1 MCNAEKT
8 TKSSVGKKRLKL
20 SNPREVRRALNRI
33 ANLVL
38 NHEID
43 QKTANTLVYTC
54 NVILA
59 CFKKFEIV
67 EEEGEPP
74 MKTDR
79 QTTIQQ
85 LLRAAEITGDGDRRE
100 KYLNLADNLI
110 RKELPKDGLALAE
123 DYGLGLEK

>member
-1 MCNAEKT
+1 MCD
-8 TKSSVGKKRLKL
+8 TKKEAKKRLKL
-20 SNPREVRRALNRI
+20 SSPREVRRALNRI

-59 CFKKFEIV
+59 CFKKFEIA
-67 EEEGEPP
+67 EEEGEPS

-100 KYLNLADNLI
+100 RYLNLADNLI

-123 DYGLGLEK
+123 AYGLGLEK

>member
-1 MCNAEKT
+1 M
-8 TKSSVGKKRLKL
+8 SS
-20 SNPREVRRALNRI
+20 PREVRRALNRI

-38 NHEID
+38 NKEID

-54 NVILA
+54 NAILG
-59 CFKKFEIV
+59 CFNKFDFQDG
-67 EEEGEPP
+67 EEKP

-85 LLRAAEITGDGDRRE
+85 LLRAAEITGDGKRRE
-100 KYLNLADNLI
+100 QYLDMADNLI

-123 DYGLGLEK
+123 AYGLGLEK